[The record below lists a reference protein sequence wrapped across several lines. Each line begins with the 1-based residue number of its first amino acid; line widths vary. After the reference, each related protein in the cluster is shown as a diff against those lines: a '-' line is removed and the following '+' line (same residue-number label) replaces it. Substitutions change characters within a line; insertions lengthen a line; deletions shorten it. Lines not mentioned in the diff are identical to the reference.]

1 MTDRELITATLRAL
15 NVNADALARLL
26 DCDRSAIS
34 HWRTGR
40 RVPGGA
46 VRLLCAML
54 LHAPSATE
62 DLLGTAR
69 DRYLTPDED

>member
-1 MTDRELITATLRAL
+1 MTDRELISATLRAL

-34 HWRTGR
+34 HWRAGR
-40 RVPGGA
+40 RAPGGA

-54 LHAPSATE
+54 LYSPNQAQT
-62 DLLGTAR
+62 LLGTAR